1 MGSIRSSNVKNIAIE
16 LYGKYKD
23 EFSKDFEQN
32 KKSVNKYTDVSTKK
46 LRNQIAGYITKY
58 YVSNSSKEQL

>member
-16 LYGKYKD
+16 LYDTYKN

>member
-16 LYGKYKD
+16 LYDKYKD
-23 EFSKDFEQN
+23 EFSQDFEKN
-32 KKSVNKYTDVSTKK
+32 KISVSKYTAVSTNR

-58 YVSNSSKEQL
+58 YRKNISKEQF